1 MKIDLTQPI
10 TDMHKY
16 VESGWAKCLENMG
29 VPHVYY
35 RKDRYAMFGGK
46 YERFYARLSRCDQ
59 YIYLYGGR
67 IYLNPSMLR
76 EGFIESIVT
85 SEVYDTLYEFYG
97 DDFSITLYNKD
108 DRDIIE
114 LDVTVRL
121 TDYTDMNIELITKS
135 YYSHVRLVTEAAKKI
150 GLDVASDPEV
160 DKVLGATN
168 T

>member
-10 TDMHKY
+10 TDMHQY

-46 YERFYARLSRCDQ
+46 YERFYARLSDCDQ
-59 YIYLYGGR
+59 YIHLYGGE
-67 IYLNPSMLR
+67 IYYNPSMLS
-76 EGFIESIVT
+76 ESFIKSIVT
-85 SEVYDTLYEFYG
+85 SEVYETLYESYG
-97 DDFSITLYNKD
+97 DEFRVTLYDED
-108 DRDIIE
+108 DRDIIG
-114 LDVTVRL
+114 LSVTVRL
-121 TDYTDMNIELITKS
+121 TDHTDMNIELITKA